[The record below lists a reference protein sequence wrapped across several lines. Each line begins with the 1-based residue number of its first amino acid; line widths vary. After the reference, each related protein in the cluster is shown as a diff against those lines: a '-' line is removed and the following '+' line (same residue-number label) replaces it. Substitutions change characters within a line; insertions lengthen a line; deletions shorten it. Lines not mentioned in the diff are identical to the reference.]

1 MNRLGLLSRAGA
13 GALLFCS
20 TTAAAP
26 PGACKKL
33 TRDNVAACS
42 TKASAV
48 VLSATHDVSAAEGRE
63 TAAAAWLPSRPV
75 LGVSAGR
82 ATRSGGRSGLA
93 WRAELAQELELGG
106 QRGARGQAARAD
118 VAARKHAAVS
128 LSRDVAA
135 DALALF
141 FDVLAADEEARLER
155 RAESVLRRAELASRA
170 LADRGGAPSVDA
182 DIAQA
187 SRAKA
192 TQARIEAERRGQ
204 RARAEL
210 AFHVGASEVEVSGA
224 LEPLPRAVR
233 SQSDPEALPAVA
245 ALRAAQRAERARAEI
260 YRRGRIPNLS
270 VSLFVEHD
278 GYDERVLGGGVQIPL
293 PLPHPVVTTFSGEI
307 REAEA
312 LALKASLQAAQK
324 KREALLRWTE
334 AVQDYDARSKALRS
348 FDPEEV
354 SRAERTLADIST
366 EVEQQRLAVRDA
378 VVAQQALLDFL
389 RAHLA
394 ARHALCR
401 ASVELQR
408 AAGGPMGGRAQ

>member
-13 GALLFCS
+13 GALLFFS
-20 TTAAAP
+20 ATAAAA
-26 PGACKKL
+26 PGVCKKL
-33 TRDNVAACS
+33 TRHNVAGCS
-42 TKASAV
+42 TRASAA
-48 VLSATHDVSAAEGRE
+48 VLSASHDVGAAEARV
-63 TAAAAWLPSRPV
+63 TAAAAWLPSLPV

-82 ATRSGGRSGLA
+82 ATRAGSSSALA

-106 QRGARGQAARAD
+106 QRGARGQAARAE
-118 VAARKHAAVS
+118 VAARRHAAVS

-135 DALALF
+135 DALLLF
-141 FDVLAADEEARLER
+141 FDALAADDEARLER
-155 RAESVLRRAELASRA
+155 RAEAVLKRAERASRA

-187 SRAKA
+187 SWAKA
-192 TQARIEAERRGQ
+192 TQARLDAERRSQ

-210 AFHVGASEVEVSGA
+210 ASLVGAAEVEVSGA

-233 SQSDPEALPAVA
+233 SQSDPEAFPEVA
-245 ALRAAQRAERARAEI
+245 ASRAAQRAEHARAET
-260 YRRGRIPNLS
+260 YRRSRFPNLS

-293 PLPHPVVTTFSGEI
+293 PLPHPVVTTLSGEI

-312 LALKASLQAAQK
+312 LALSASSRAAQK
-324 KREALLRWTE
+324 KREALLRWTK
-334 AVQDYDARSKALRS
+334 AVQDYEARTRALRS
-348 FDPEEV
+348 FDPERV
-354 SRAERTLADIST
+354 ARAERTLADIAD
-366 EVEQQRLAVRDA
+366 EVEQQRLAVRDG
-378 VVAQQALLDFL
+378 VVLQQALLEFL
-389 RAHLA
+389 RARLA

-408 AAGGPMGGRAQ
+408 ASGGPIGGRAP